1 MNYIAALIVTISLLA
16 VPFAARAGDARAR
29 DTPPALAGQ
38 YVESESPADSCVPHR
53 VAMDQLAKLF
63 NEKVVGLGLGSN
75 QESVVELYVNSHGSW
90 TILVTMT
97 NGMSCIAAAGEN
109 WTAPDALAGLAS

>member
-1 MNYIAALIVTISLLA
+1 MKYLAALIVTITLLGA
-16 VPFAARAGDARAR
+16 PFAARAGEA
-29 DTPPALAGQ
+29 PAGQ
-38 YVESESPADSCVPHR
+38 HVESESPADSCVPHR

-75 QESVVELYVNSHGSW
+75 QESVVELYVSSHGSW